1 MSLQLQGY
9 ILHHTPTILSPH
21 FLFFFFSCHMSC
33 QLSCHVCGY
42 VICSSLNT
50 DSQCYDDVASH
61 MKKLKIFFFSK
72 NFNIFLLYLFLFFLK
87 SFKIETHAKTS
98 SWCPLCP
105 TQTSPPCLL
114 YFLSFWFAHY
124 LLYLHPYLHQF
135 TSLPFTF
142 LLPMNFASLLIIHS
156 FDKFN
161 LRMQRLYSQ
170 ALAIMLVVGSFSV
183 LVMSIDNVC

>member
-1 MSLQLQGY
+1 MLWWRSLSYGK
-9 ILHHTPTILSPH
+9 I
-21 FLFFFFSCHMSC
+21 
-33 QLSCHVCGY
+33 
-42 VICSSLNT
+42 
-50 DSQCYDDVASH
+50 
-61 MKKLKIFFFSK
+61 KIFFFSK
-72 NFNIFLLYLFLFFLK
+72 KTFNIFLLYLFFFFFK

-161 LRMQRLYSQ
+161 LLERHYSQ
-170 ALAIMLVVGSFSV
+170 PLVIMLVVGSFLV
-183 LVMSIDNVC
+183 LVVSIDNVC

>member
-1 MSLQLQGY
+1 MLWWRSLSY
-9 ILHHTPTILSPH
+9 E
-21 FLFFFFSCHMSC
+21 
-33 QLSCHVCGY
+33 
-42 VICSSLNT
+42 
-50 DSQCYDDVASH
+50 
-61 MKKLKIFFFSK
+61 KIKNFFFSK
-72 NFNIFLLYLFLFFLK
+72 NFSIFLLYLFFIFLK

-183 LVMSIDNVC
+183 LVLSIDNVC

>member
-1 MSLQLQGY
+1 MLWWRSLSY
-9 ILHHTPTILSPH
+9 EKI
-21 FLFFFFSCHMSC
+21 
-33 QLSCHVCGY
+33 
-42 VICSSLNT
+42 
-50 DSQCYDDVASH
+50 
-61 MKKLKIFFFSK
+61 KIFFFSK

-124 LLYLHPYLHQF
+124 LLYSHPYLHQF